1 MRRQGCPAVVVR
13 SGRVSAYA
21 SVRFPARSTPH
32 ICSRLLDLA
41 PLPHLHLPA
50 RSSLRKT
57 ERRSCCIAFLS
68 VFHGPETLPATIK
81 EQPEK
86 RSENRAGF
94 CTLHKKFAVSRGC
107 DM

>member
-1 MRRQGCPAVVVR
+1 M
-13 SGRVSAYA
+13 
-21 SVRFPARSTPH
+21 
-32 ICSRLLDLA
+32 
-41 PLPHLHLPA
+41 LHCL
-50 RSSLRKT
+50 
-57 ERRSCCIAFLS
+57 LS